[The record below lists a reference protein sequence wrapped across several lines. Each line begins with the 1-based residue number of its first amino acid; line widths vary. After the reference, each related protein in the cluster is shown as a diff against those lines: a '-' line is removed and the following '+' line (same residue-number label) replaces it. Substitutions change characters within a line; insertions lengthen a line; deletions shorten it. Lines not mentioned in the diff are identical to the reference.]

1 MPVYKDNERN
11 TYFCKFYYK
20 DYTGQRKQKCK
31 RGFARKT
38 DAAAYERD
46 FLLRLS
52 GSADITFKTLRE
64 SYIDYKCTRVK
75 ASTLR
80 NLEYCMKG
88 QIAPYFDSK
97 SIRDISP
104 ADVLA
109 WQNELINSDRKETT
123 INKINSRLVD
133 VFNYAVKYFGL
144 PKNPCIESVGKQK
157 RDADSIDFW
166 TLDEYRSFISHASAI
181 EYRII
186 YELLFYTGM
195 RIGELRALTLSDIDF
210 DRNTIRIDKTL
221 PRGTDEA
228 TTPKTLNSVRT
239 ISVPSEIMADLKEYT
254 TRIYDLTS
262 TNRLFFVEYQSI
274 ARYKNGICKEYN
286 IKQIRMHDLRHSH
299 VSLLINLDCSIMMIA
314 DRIGDTPATVQST
327 YAHLYPEKKDVVLEK
342 LEKIVSK

>member
-1 MPVYKDNERN
+1 MPAYYDEKRR
-11 TYFCKFYYK
+11 TWYCKFYYK

-52 GSADITFKTLRE
+52 GSSDVTFKTLRQ
-64 SYIDYKCTRVK
+64 SYIDYKRTRVK

-80 NLEYCMKG
+80 NLEYCLTG
-88 QIAPYFDSK
+88 QIAPYFDNK
-97 SIRDISP
+97 AIRDISP
-104 ADVLA
+104 ADVLS
-109 WQNELINSDRKETT
+109 WQNELINSNRKETT
-123 INKINSRLVD
+123 INRINSRLAD
-133 VFNYAVKYFGL
+133 VFNYGVKYFGL
-144 PKNPCIESVGKQK
+144 PKNPCIESIGRQK
-157 RDADSIDFW
+157 RDAESIDFW
-166 TLDEYRSFISHASAI
+166 TMDEYREFISHASAI

-210 DRNTIRIDKTL
+210 NKNTIRIEKTL

-228 TTPKTLNSVRT
+228 TTPKTLNSFRT
-239 ISVPSEIMADLKEYT
+239 ISVPGEIMADLKEYT
-254 TRIYDLTS
+254 RHIYDLTRH
-262 TNRLFFVEYQSI
+262 NRLFFVEYQSI
-274 ARYKNGICKEYN
+274 ARYKNEICQKYN
-286 IKQIRMHDLRHSH
+286 IRQIRIHDFRHSH

-342 LEKIVSK
+342 LEKVVSK

>member
-1 MPVYKDNERN
+1 MPA
-11 TYFCKFYYK
+11 YFDEKRRTWYCKFYYK

-52 GSADITFKTLRE
+52 GSSDVTFKTLRE
-64 SYIDYKCTRVK
+64 SYIDYKRTRVK

-80 NLEYCMKG
+80 NLEYCLTG
-88 QIAPYFDSK
+88 QIAPYFDNK
-97 SIRDISP
+97 AIRDISP
-104 ADVLA
+104 ADVLT

-181 EYRII
+181 EYHII

-210 DRNTIRIDKTL
+210 DKNTIRIDKTL
-221 PRGTDEA
+221 PRGADEA
-228 TTPKTLNSVRT
+228 TTPKTINSVRT
-239 ISVPSEIMADLKEYT
+239 ISVPSEVMADLKEYT
-254 TRIYDLTS
+254 THIYDLTS

-274 ARYKNGICKEYN
+274 ARYKNAVCSKHN
-286 IKQIRMHDLRHSH
+286 IRQIRIHDLRHSH
-299 VSLLINLDCSIMMIA
+299 VSLLINLECSIMMIA

-342 LEKIVSK
+342 LEKLVSK

>member
-1 MPVYKDNERN
+1 MPAYYDEQRKSW
-11 TYFCKFYYK
+11 YCKFYYK
-20 DYTGQRKQKCK
+20 DYTSQRKQKCK
-31 RGFARKT
+31 RGFTRKT

-52 GSADITFKTLRE
+52 GSADVTFKMLRE
-64 SYIDYKCTRVK
+64 SYIDYKRTRVK

-80 NLEYCMKG
+80 NLEYCLTG
-88 QIAPYFDSK
+88 QIAPYFDNK
-97 SIRDISP
+97 AIRDISP

-109 WQNELINSDRKETT
+109 WQNELINSARKETT

-133 VFNYAVKYFGL
+133 VFNYAIKYFGL

-166 TLDEYRSFISHASAI
+166 TLDEYRSFISHTSAI

-195 RIGELRALTLSDIDF
+195 RIGELRALTLSDLDF
-210 DRNTIRIDKTL
+210 DKNTIRIDKTL
-221 PRGTDEA
+221 PRGADEA
-228 TTPKTLNSVRT
+228 TTPKTINSVRT
-239 ISVPSEIMADLKEYT
+239 ISIPSAVMTDLKEYT
-254 TRIYDLTS
+254 THIYDLTS

-274 ARYKNGICKEYN
+274 ARHKNNVCQEHSIR
-286 IKQIRMHDLRHSH
+286 QIRIHDLRHSH
-299 VSLLINLDCSIMMIA
+299 VSLLINLECSIMVIA

-327 YAHLYPEKKDVVLEK
+327 YAHLYPEKKDIVLEK

>member
-1 MPVYKDNERN
+1 MPAYYDEQRKSW
-11 TYFCKFYYK
+11 YCKFYYK
-20 DYTGQRKQKCK
+20 DYTGARKQKCK

-38 DAAAYERD
+38 DAAAYERE

-52 GSADITFKTLRE
+52 GSADVTFKMLRE
-64 SYIDYKCTRVK
+64 SYIDYKRTRVK

-80 NLEYCMKG
+80 NLEYCLTG
-88 QIAPYFDSK
+88 QIAPYFDNK
-97 SIRDISP
+97 AIRDISP

-109 WQNELINSDRKETT
+109 WQNGLINSGRKETT

-144 PKNPCIESVGKQK
+144 PKNPCIESIGKQK

-166 TLDEYRSFISHASAI
+166 TLDEYRAFISHASAI

-210 DRNTIRIDKTL
+210 DQNTIRIDKTL
-221 PRGTDEA
+221 PRGADEA
-228 TTPKTLNSVRT
+228 TTSKTLNSYRT
-239 ISVPSEIMADLKEYT
+239 ISVPGEIMADLEEYT
-254 TRIYDLTS
+254 RHIYDLTCN
-262 TNRLFFVEYQSI
+262 NRLFFVEYQSI
-274 ARYKNGICKEYN
+274 ARYKNEVCQKHGIR
-286 IKQIRMHDLRHSH
+286 QIRIHDLRHSH

-314 DRIGDTPATVQST
+314 DRIGDTPATVQNT
-327 YAHLYPEKKDVVLEK
+327 YSHLYPEKKDIVLEK

>member
-1 MPVYKDNERN
+1 MPAYYDEKRRSW
-11 TYFCKFYYK
+11 YCKFYYK
-20 DYTGQRKQKCK
+20 DHLGQRKQKCK

-52 GSADITFKTLRE
+52 GSADVTFKTLRE
-64 SYIDYKCTRVK
+64 SYIDYKRTRVK

-80 NLEYCMKG
+80 NLEYCLTG
-88 QIAPYFDSK
+88 QIAPYFDNK
-97 SIRDISP
+97 AIRDISP
-104 ADVLA
+104 ADVLT

-210 DRNTIRIDKTL
+210 DKNTIHIDKTL
-221 PRGTDEA
+221 PRGADEA
-228 TTPKTLNSVRT
+228 TTPKTANSVRT
-239 ISVPSEIMADLKEYT
+239 ISIPSEVMADLKEYT
-254 TRIYDLTS
+254 THIYDLTN

-274 ARYKNGICKEYN
+274 ARYKNAVCQEHN
-286 IKQIRMHDLRHSH
+286 IRQIRIHDLRHSH
-299 VSLLINLDCSIMMIA
+299 VSLLINLECSIMMIA

-342 LEKIVSK
+342 LEKVVSK